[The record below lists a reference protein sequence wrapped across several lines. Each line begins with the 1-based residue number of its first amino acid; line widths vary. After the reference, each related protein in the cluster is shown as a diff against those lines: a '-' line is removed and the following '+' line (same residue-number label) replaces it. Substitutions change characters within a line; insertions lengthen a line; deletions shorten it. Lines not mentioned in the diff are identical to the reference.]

1 MKDTTIV
8 EWYKDESKID
18 LFNSRNPTIS
28 CEYCETPEE
37 DTDYSSQDPRI
48 ILHPNNSITIE
59 EVKGEDVGTYLCKVR
74 TGLSEPLGMRVM
86 LRCVIKFHIY
96 INHAEMFVLIT

>member
-8 EWYKDESKID
+8 EWYKDGSKID
-18 LFNSRNPTIS
+18 LFNSRNPAIS

-37 DTDYSSQDPRI
+37 DDTEDYSSQDPRI

-74 TGLSEPLGMRVM
+74 TGLSEPLGMKII
-86 LRCVIKFHIY
+86 LPLWNY
-96 INHAEMFVLIT
+96 ILHM